1 MTEHV
6 MQQEDKNSEKQLARE
21 VGGVIAIR
29 RKAKG
34 LTQAQLAEYME
45 IEKESVSRI
54 ETGHIAPSL
63 ARLAQIAKLLDCEIS
78 DFLTINTPD
87 VSDQAF
93 VLMNR
98 MEDLSD
104 SQKTMLLALFAK
116 LVLAL
121 GKLNPKDRKVVE
133 KFLGDI
139 L

>member
-1 MTEHV
+1 MRQKELS
-6 MQQEDKNSEKQLARE
+6 SEKQLARE
-21 VGGVIAIR
+21 VGGIIAIR

-34 LTQAQLAEYME
+34 LTQAQLAEQMD

-78 DFLTINTPD
+78 DLLKISTPD
-87 VSDQAF
+87 VSDQALA
-93 VLMNR
+93 LMNR
-98 MEDLSD
+98 MEDLSE
-104 SQKTMLLALFAK
+104 SQQTILLDLFAK
-116 LVLAL
+116 VALAMS
-121 GKLNPKDRKVVE
+121 KLNIKDRKVVE

>member
-1 MTEHV
+1 MP
-6 MQQEDKNSEKQLARE
+6 QEEKNSEKQLARE
-21 VGGVIAIR
+21 VGGIIAIR

-34 LTQAQLAEYME
+34 WTQAQLAEHMD
-45 IEKESVSRI
+45 IEKESVSRL

-78 DFLTINTPD
+78 DLLKISTPD
-87 VSDQAF
+87 VNDQALT
-93 VLMNR
+93 LMNR

-104 SQKTMLLALFAK
+104 SQKTVLLELFGKVALAM
-116 LVLAL
+116 

-133 KFLGDI
+133 KFLGDV

>member
-1 MTEHV
+1 